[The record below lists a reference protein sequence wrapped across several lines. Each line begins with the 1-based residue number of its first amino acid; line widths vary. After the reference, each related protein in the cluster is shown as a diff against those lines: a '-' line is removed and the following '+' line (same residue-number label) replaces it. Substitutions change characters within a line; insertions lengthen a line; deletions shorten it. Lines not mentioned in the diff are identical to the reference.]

1 MGAWRLWLDRG
12 KVRRDAYGDQGKTGD
27 GLIFYTLLQKRKR
40 GQDMNVNKVID
51 AYNLFVGAVI
61 TFLTAVFG
69 TYWYIFAAYL
79 FFNIMDW
86 LTGWYKSR
94 KLHTESSAVG
104 LKGILKKLG
113 YWVII
118 AVAFMV
124 SGVFVRMGNDLLH
137 VDLSF
142 LTMVGWFTLACLLV
156 NEVRSIIENLVE
168 CGYNVP
174 QVLIKGLAVTEKL
187 INTESDSEGGK

>member
-1 MGAWRLWLDRG
+1 MS
-12 KVRRDAYGDQGKTGD
+12 
-27 GLIFYTLLQKRKR
+27 
-40 GQDMNVNKVID
+40 VNKVID

-79 FFNIMDW
+79 FFNVMDW

-118 AVAFMV
+118 AVAFLV
-124 SGVFVRMGNDLLH
+124 SVVFVRMGNDLLH

-142 LTMVGWFTLACLLV
+142 LMMVGWFTLACRLV

-174 QVLIKGLAVTEKL
+174 QILIRGLAVTEKL
-187 INTESDSEGGK
+187 INSETNKTEGSE